1 MQWYV
6 SQNGK
11 TSGPFSEQR
20 IEMLVNWGKVSS
32 TAYLCDDQWSCWVSI
47 TRSQFAPLVAA
58 RAERAGEAEVS
69 ESEAAGPSLHPP
81 VGSSMHRLALVLLL
95 MLAAVAFALA
105 FFLSPD
111 AAPGPIGYAVQ
122 ADVVQRLVTKLA
134 MPPALLW
141 C

>member
-32 TAYLCDDQWSCWVSI
+32 DAYLCDDKWSCWVSI
-47 TRSQFAPLVAA
+47 TRSHFAPMLAA
-58 RAERAGEAEVS
+58 RRAEQAGELDASGTEP
-69 ESEAAGPSLHPP
+69 AGASLHPP
-81 VGSSMHRLALVLLL
+81 AGSSMHRLALVLLI
-95 MLAAVAFALA
+95 MLTAVAFALA

-111 AAPGPIGYAVQ
+111 AAPGPVGYVVLQDVLQLLATSLAV
-122 ADVVQRLVTKLA
+122 
-134 MPPALLW
+134 PPALS
-141 C
+141 